1 MSPPEIPVKR
11 MSVPLDKDS
20 ESLTVSP
27 PVPLAVM
34 SMAPPALTFSD
45 PPTEIG
51 WALLK
56 IVSDVG

>member
-1 MSPPEIPVKR
+1 

-34 SMAPPALTFSD
+34 SMAPPALTFND
-45 PPTEIG
+45 PLTEIG